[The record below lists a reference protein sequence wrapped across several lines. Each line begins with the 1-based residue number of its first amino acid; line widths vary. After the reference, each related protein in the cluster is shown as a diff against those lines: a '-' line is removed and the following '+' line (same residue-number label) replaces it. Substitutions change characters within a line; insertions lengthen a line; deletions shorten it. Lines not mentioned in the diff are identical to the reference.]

1 MTGISRE
8 HNLSTATAVRT
19 LGESQDFYDT
29 ARFRYVEI
37 EHNGS
42 WMNAITV
49 GHVFLKGQAPA
60 PTDEQSYPRVRLKEV
75 WCSTD
80 KLISQLRNDQ
90 VTLPDRTIEIAK
102 NRNWERVF
110 FASENPF
117 GRHPGHLYRVRW
129 QDTNIHI
136 SQEIVLAHKRP
147 YFPDLASAIRD
158 WTSLKTYN
166 EWGPTSGELLLFLPE
181 GRAYFE
187 KMVRDGAKVLITA
200 RINDSAIKELRLQGG
215 WTRAGR
221 FENFDIPVPDSSEPS
236 QLVELGLPDGVE
248 KLDAYL
254 LGPNNTLYDYHRE
267 ALGWCE
273 GLARVLG
280 PNQSASDETAVL
292 HAISQGEGK
301 EIEFKKFVRT
311 EHDKINEVVRALVAL
326 ANTAG
331 GIIVIGI
338 DNNCEIAGVEADLIA
353 RYREERL
360 DLSDACMRY
369 IGELRQVING
379 RMEPTLDFTMR
390 PVTVAGHTVI
400 LIRAPEGST
409 KPYKEFP
416 GNRRYV
422 RRGSN
427 NVEPN
432 DDELR
437 ELCKSWV
444 QPTVQWG

>member
-8 HNLSTATAVRT
+8 HNLSTAAAVRT

-90 VTLPDRTIEIAK
+90 ITLPDRTIEIAK
-102 NRNWERVF
+102 NRNWERAF
-110 FASENPF
+110 FASESPF

-129 QDTNIHI
+129 QDASIHI

-147 YFPDLASAIRD
+147 YFPDIASAIRD
-158 WTSLKTYN
+158 WTSLETFS
-166 EWGPTSGELLLFLPE
+166 ELDTRSGQLLLFIPE

-200 RINDSAIKELRLQGG
+200 RIDDSAIKELRLQGG

-221 FENFDIPVPDSSEPS
+221 FENFDVPVPDSGESFR
-236 QLVELGLPDGVE
+236 LVELELPDRVE

-254 LGPNNTLYDYHRE
+254 IGPNNTLYDYHRE
-267 ALGWCE
+267 ALGSCE
-273 GLARVLG
+273 GLSRVLG
-280 PNQSASDETAVL
+280 PDQSASDEAAVL
-292 HAISQGEGK
+292 QAINRGEGR
-301 EIEFKKFVRT
+301 EIEFKKFVKF
-311 EHDKINEVVRALVAL
+311 EHDKINEVVRTIVAL
-326 ANTAG
+326 ANTSG
-331 GIIVIGI
+331 GIVIIGV
-338 DNNCEIAGVEADLIA
+338 DNNCEVVGVEADLIT
-353 RYREERL
+353 RYRDDRPG
-360 DLSDACMRY
+360 LSDACTRY
-369 IGELRQVING
+369 IGELRQTING
-379 RMEPTLDFTMR
+379 RMDPTLDLTMR

-400 LIRAPEGST
+400 LIRATEGSA
-409 KPYKEFP
+409 KPYKEIP
-416 GNRRYV
+416 GNHRYV
-422 RRGSN
+422 RRGAN

-444 QPTVQWG
+444 QPTAQWG